1 MKRKPNKDK
10 TMIELMEGWSWGSH
24 TPVIKYVLAKYD
36 IGKIVEQG
44 TGVHSTPLFLESGIK
59 YQGYEEDAL
68 FRLQMI
74 EEGVYSG
81 EQVSLLTLPNGVN
94 IMQMFSELSDTQVE
108 QIIFEYDKVYYEMQQ
123 EFKQIGGLK
132 LLFVDGYTATRNLCI
147 NMLNTLFD
155 IVIVHDTEPNSWEH
169 YQYNFRN
176 EYFKEHF
183 NIISVTTPVPY
194 TTMLIRKGLD
204 IDYDLIRKY
213 MNEYCDMNGW
223 TYDQMDIILG

>member
-1 MKRKPNKDK
+1 
-10 TMIELMEGWSWGSH
+10 MIELIKGWDWSTH
-24 TPVIKYVLAKYD
+24 TSAIKYVLDKYE
-36 IGKIVEQG
+36 IGKIVEHG
-44 TGVHSTPLFLESGIK
+44 SGVHSTPLFVESGIN

-74 EEGVYSG
+74 EEGVYNDT
-81 EQVSLLTLPNGVN
+81 QVELMPMPNDVN
-94 IMQMFSELSDTQVE
+94 IMQMFSELTDTQIE
-108 QIIFEYDKVYYEMQQ
+108 QIIFEYDKLYYQMQG
-123 EFKQIGGLK
+123 EFLYIDKLK

-147 NMLNTLFD
+147 NMWNTLFD

-183 NIISVTTPVPY
+183 NIISITTPVPY
-194 TTMLIRKGLD
+194 TSILIRKELD

-213 MNEYCDMNGW
+213 MNEYCDLQGW
-223 TYDQMDIILG
+223 SYDKMDIILG

>member
-1 MKRKPNKDK
+1 
-10 TMIELMEGWSWGSH
+10 MIELMKNWDWSTH
-24 TPVIKYVLAKYD
+24 TPAIKYVLDKYD
-36 IGKIVEQG
+36 IGMILEHG
-44 TGVHSTPLFLESGIK
+44 SGVHSTPLFIESGIN

-74 EEGVYSG
+74 EEGVYNDT
-81 EQVSLLTLPNGVN
+81 QVEVMPMPKDVN
-94 IMQMFSELSDTQVE
+94 IMQMFSELTDTQIE
-108 QIIFEYDKVYYEMQQ
+108 EIIFEYDKLYYEMQG
-123 EFKQIGGLK
+123 EFLYIDKLK

-147 NMLNTLFD
+147 NMWNTLFD

-183 NIISVTTPVPY
+183 NVISITTPVPY
-194 TTMLIRKGLD
+194 TSILIRKELD

-213 MNEYCDMNGW
+213 MNEYCDLNGW
-223 TYDQMDIILG
+223 SYDKMDIILG